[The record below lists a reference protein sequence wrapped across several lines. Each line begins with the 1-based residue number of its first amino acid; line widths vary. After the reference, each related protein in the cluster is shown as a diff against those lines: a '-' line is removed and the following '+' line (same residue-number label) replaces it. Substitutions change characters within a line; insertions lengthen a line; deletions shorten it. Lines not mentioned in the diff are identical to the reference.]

1 VCVLVT
7 MNYSR
12 KQCFS
17 LWYVTE
23 DGKLFA
29 SGIRACLLEV
39 VCFDSCVADTLH
51 ENVASVGLLSAIAVH
66 SNKVCRHEYLRNRL
80 LILQVEV
87 IGSIPLNTLF
97 TCFSDASE

>member
-1 VCVLVT
+1 

-17 LWYVTE
+17 SWYVTE

-29 SGIRACLLEV
+29 SGIRACLHEV
-39 VCFDSCVADTLH
+39 VVCFKQFDSCVTDTLH

-66 SNKVCRHEYLRNRL
+66 SNTVGKHEYLRNRL

-87 IGSIPLNTLF
+87 TGSIPLNTLV
-97 TCFSDASE
+97 TCYLLFRRK